1 MCGIVGY
8 IGPRRRRTAARGLK
22 RLEYRGYD
30 SSGIAIVNARAS
42 RSPSRGEDLRA
53 RAALNGDLP
62 AGTVGIAHTRW
73 ATHGAPTTPNAHS
86 AHRPVGADR
95 GDPQRDH
102 RERVRHPEGARAAGA
117 RLQVRDRY
125 RRCLPTWWVSLPGQ
139 LEEAVAAALRD
150 VDGAYGL
157 AFVCAT
163 SPACWCGAKGLAAA
177 GRRGRA

>member
-8 IGPRRRRTAARGLK
+8 IGPRPAAGLLLEGLK

-30 SSGIAIVNARAS
+30 SSGIAIVNGKGLQIAK
-42 RSPSRGEDLRA
+42 
-53 RAALNGDLP
+53 AAGKISALEQQLNGDLP

-73 ATHGAPTTPNAHS
+73 ATHGAPTTQRSP

-125 RRCLPTWWVSLPGQ
+125 RGACPPG
-139 LEEAVAAALRD
+139 
-150 VDGAYGL
+150 G
-157 AFVCAT
+157 
-163 SPACWCGAKGLAAA
+163 
-177 GRRGRA
+177 